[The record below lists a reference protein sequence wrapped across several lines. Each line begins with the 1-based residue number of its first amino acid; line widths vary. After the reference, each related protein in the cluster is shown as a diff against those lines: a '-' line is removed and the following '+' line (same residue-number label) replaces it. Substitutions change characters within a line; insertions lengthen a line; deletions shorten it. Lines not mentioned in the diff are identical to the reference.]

1 MQEIFNLIWDYIT
14 LNWVDIVIFIYSLIT
29 TIIAIIKAKKN
40 KDKEELRE
48 LLTNELIPLM
58 EEVEQKIGYTGEEKE
73 QWVIKKLAEK
83 LHLDL
88 FKYKKIL
95 AFIKEIIADICK
107 ATKIEVNKTKV
118 VEDNTNGGTDN
129 GQEIY

>member
-1 MQEIFNLIWDYIT
+1 MQEIFNLIWNYIT
-14 LNWVDIVIFIYSLIT
+14 LNWVDIVIFIYSLTT

-40 KDKEELRE
+40 KNEEELRE
-48 LLTNELIPLM
+48 LLTTELIPLM
-58 EEVEQKIGYTGEEKE
+58 EQAEQFVNYTGEEKE
-73 QWVIKKLAEK
+73 TWVIKKLADK

-107 ATKIEVNKTKV
+107 TTKIDVNKIQVFEEKK
-118 VEDNTNGGTDN
+118 GGADN

>member
-1 MQEIFNLIWDYIT
+1 MQEIFDLIWNYIT
-14 LNWVDIVIFIYSLIT
+14 LNWVDIIIFIYSLTT
-29 TIIAIIKAKKN
+29 TIIAIVKAKKN
-40 KDKEELRE
+40 KNEEELRE
-48 LLTNELIPLM
+48 LLTTELIPLM
-58 EEVEQKIGYTGEEKE
+58 EEVEQKIGYTGEDKE

-95 AFIKEIIADICK
+95 AFIKELIADICK
-107 ATKIEVNKTKV
+107 TTKIEINKTKV
-118 VEDNTNGGTDN
+118 VEDNTKGGADN